1 MRSGRQGLLGI
12 SEFLEDLKVGSSVPK
27 YVLIAFR
34 IPGFDYSVVEVTI
47 GTLWVAWDHQTYGAE
62 HRQKEAA
69 EAQGGRL
76 ERIERWVLPPQVRP
90 NDVQTTTL
98 NPSLHKPAQQAG
110 AAQVINA
117 PPNRPQGSYH
127 TGRALNNSDINLP
140 PFPQHL
146 EQAQRIAKASISLLL

>member
-1 MRSGRQGLLGI
+1 MA
-12 SEFLEDLKVGSSVPK
+12 K
-27 YVLIAFR
+27 
-34 IPGFDYSVVEVTI
+34 
-47 GTLWVAWDHQTYGAE
+47 
-62 HRQKEAA
+62 HREKEAA

-90 NDVQTTTL
+90 NDVQTTTP

-127 TGRALNNSDINLP
+127 TGRALNNSDINLS
-140 PFPQHL
+140 PFPSTSRTSTAHT
-146 EQAQRIAKASISLLL
+146 KTSIPQLF